1 MRTLLIGLAGGL
13 AAATLGGC
21 AVYPAPVEANVAVG
35 PAPVYVAPAPVVVAP
50 RPYYYGGYGYYGRGY
65 YGPRWRHW

>member
-1 MRTLLIGLAGGL
+1 MRTLWIGLAGGL
-13 AAATLGGC
+13 VAATLGGC

-35 PAPVYVAPAPVVVAP
+35 PAYVAPAPVVVAP